1 MQTNLVE
8 SVPPID
14 LQILSLLQE
23 DCRLSFNKVA
33 HRLGIS
39 VGTAFY
45 HIKNLEKKGILKG
58 YTAIIDTA
66 RLGYTLTALIL
77 IQVEGSALSSVE
89 QEIAKTTNAAA
100 VYNITGDYDIA
111 IIAKF
116 KDRAGLNAYVKNL
129 LAHPHIKRTVTSV
142 ALNIVKEDIRFKL

>member
-39 VGTAFY
+39 VGTAF
-45 HIKNLEKKGILKG
+45 KNLEKKGILKG

>member
-1 MQTNLVE
+1 M
-8 SVPPID
+8 
-14 LQILSLLQE
+14 
-23 DCRLSFNKVA
+23 
-33 HRLGIS
+33 
-39 VGTAFY
+39 
-45 HIKNLEKKGILKG
+45 KG

-77 IQVEGSALSSVE
+77 IQVEGSVLSFVE
-89 QEIAKTTNAAA
+89 QEIAKTSNVVA

-129 LAHPHIKRTVTSV
+129 LAPSYQKDGHKRCPQCS
-142 ALNIVKEDIRFKL
+142 